1 MSNTLESL
9 QAQVAGLSVADQS
22 RLLEH
27 LIASLDV
34 DHNLEAAW
42 EAVADLRE
50 AEAASGRSTAVPLGD
65 ALARLEA
72 RFPSENWSTA
82 CGRGRFDGCC
92 GFLRKHRFALNSR
105 PWVRPDQE
113 GDGDFAWACF
123 PIR

>member
-9 QAQVAGLSVADQS
+9 QAQVAGLSVADRS

-34 DHNLEAAW
+34 DHDLEAAW

-50 AEAASGRSTAVPLGD
+50 AEAASGRSTAVALGD

-72 RFPSENWSTA
+72 RFP
-82 CGRGRFDGCC
+82 
-92 GFLRKHRFALNSR
+92 K
-105 PWVRPDQE
+105 
-113 GDGDFAWACF
+113 
-123 PIR
+123 